1 MLYHACFC
9 ILLTVLWFMAATFC
23 TGVMLHWDP
32 DEWEDMLPVLFF
44 MNLCMWW
51 FWCIALI
58 GIWIFK
64 SISKPSMAVA
74 GFLDRV
80 FDGGKDDDFGGEKE
94 EGET

>member
-1 MLYHACFC
+1 MIFRTLFWVT
-9 ILLTVLWFMAATFC
+9 LGVLWFMAATFV

-44 MNLCMWW
+44 TNLFMWW
-51 FWCIALI
+51 FLCIVLI
-58 GIWIFK
+58 GIWFFK

-80 FDGGKDDDFGGEKE
+80 FDGRKDDDFGGEKE
-94 EGET
+94 DGET